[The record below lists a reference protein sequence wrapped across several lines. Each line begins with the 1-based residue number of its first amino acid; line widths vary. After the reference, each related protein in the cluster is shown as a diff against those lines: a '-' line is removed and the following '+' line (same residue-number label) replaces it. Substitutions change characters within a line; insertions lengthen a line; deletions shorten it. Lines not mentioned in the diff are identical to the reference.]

1 MAASYAEGWQ
11 NDLMTPFLG
20 LTRDN
25 NLRPDLTLEKLAS
38 LKPAF
43 EKSAKGTMTAGNST
57 PLTDGASLVLLGSED
72 WAKARGCR
80 SWRTCATVKQ
90 PRWIS
95 SMAPKGY

>member
-25 NLRPDLTLEKLAS
+25 NLRPDLTPEKLAS

-43 EKSAKGTMTAGNST
+43 EKKRQGH
-57 PLTDGASLVLLGSED
+57 DD
-72 WAKARGCR
+72 
-80 SWRTCATVKQ
+80 
-90 PRWIS
+90 RW
-95 SMAPKGY
+95 